1 MELNVLMISIGDNI
15 LSNSLGDALE
25 RQKEYASALGH
36 VDMIVFSPKVN
47 NFEEKHYEKLSIYP
61 TKSKNMFTF
70 IYDVVKIAKNI
81 FKTKKIDIITTQDPF
96 GTALSGYI
104 LKKIY
109 GIPLHIQNHSCF
121 LDNKI
126 WINEKPILFTIF
138 NKIAHFTLK
147 RADRLRV
154 VNSQEKY
161 KYINILGINEDKIDV
176 SPVPVN
182 TKFWQ
187 QEPIKDEK
195 DKFLEKYNID
205 DSLPILSWA
214 GRPVMVKNF
223 PYLFKVISNVS
234 SKTQINFL
242 VAGDMKHSY
251 WDLNELEKKYNIKPI
266 YLGILSHE
274 ELKVMYYLTDIY
286 LHTSNYE
293 GFGLVVSDAQA
304 CGTVVIA
311 TDTAGIKDIIDKNN
325 SGYLVIG
332 DEESF
337 SNEVI
342 KLLKNKNKLNN
353 MKEYTKKFINEK
365 FNKDSMFKNVVQSI
379 KNTKV

>member
-25 RQKEYASALGH
+25 RQKEYASAFGYI
-36 VDMIVFSPKVN
+36 DMIVFSPKVN

-187 QEPIKDEK
+187 QEPIKEEK

-214 GRPVMVKNF
+214 GRPVRVKNF

-234 SKTQINFL
+234 SKIQINFL
-242 VAGDMKHSY
+242 IAGDMKHSY
-251 WDLNELEKKYNIKPI
+251 WDLNELEKEYNIKPI

-311 TDTAGIKDIIDKNN
+311 TDTAGIKDIIDENN

-342 KLLKNKNKLNN
+342 KLLENKNKLNN
-353 MKEYTKKFINEK
+353 MKEYTKKFIDEK